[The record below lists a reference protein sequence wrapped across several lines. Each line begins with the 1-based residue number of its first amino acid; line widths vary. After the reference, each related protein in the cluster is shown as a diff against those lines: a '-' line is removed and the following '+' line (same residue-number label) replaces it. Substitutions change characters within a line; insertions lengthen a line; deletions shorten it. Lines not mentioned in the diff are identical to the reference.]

1 MGIMIQP
8 TKNRF
13 GVYFVRKAVPKHLQ
27 GILNK
32 REIKLTLDT
41 KDVKEARERAP
52 AKIIQ
57 IDMMLKIA
65 EKQLSAEQSLTD
77 ADIELIVNVWASK
90 TMQNDELIR
99 ERYIVEEQFN
109 DQTGLVHSLE
119 NGIIHDWL
127 EDRERQPRYK
137 LQTWQEERDVS
148 ICKLMAVEL
157 NEALEY
163 TPIVLTSAWRKRLAW
178 RVAERRNDLTNAY
191 LLCLRPKLYVK
202 SKGLDVLPIDKP
214 NKLRFADLFERYKEH
229 VKHHE
234 PLRAESRIIAYTT
247 SANRF
252 VEFIGK
258 KAVEDITVA
267 GLADFRNL
275 LEKLPSRPS
284 KLVRQLPLHKQVEA
298 EG

>member
-1 MGIMIQP
+1 
-8 TKNRF
+8 
-13 GVYFVRKAVPKHLQ
+13 
-27 GILNK
+27 
-32 REIKLTLDT
+32 
-41 KDVKEARERAP
+41 
-52 AKIIQ
+52 
-57 IDMMLKIA
+57 MLKIA

-77 ADIELIVNVWASK
+77 ADIELIVSVWASK

-137 LQTWQEERDVS
+137 LQTWQEEHDVS

-191 LLCLRPKLYVK
+191 LLWKTKVAMTSGGSCKWTLSAVNLGIEYIDATHLGKDLVPGTAVGATLAFDNDASRNGQFYVETGNNLKLTPDYYPLIHTNKRIQKNDALEIFGKEDFIQRRITYNV
-202 SKGLDVLPIDKP
+202 SDDVVV
-214 NKLRFADLFERYKEH
+214 FF
-229 VKHHE
+229 
-234 PLRAESRIIAYTT
+234 TT
-247 SANRF
+247 F
-252 VEFIGK
+252 
-258 KAVEDITVA
+258 
-267 GLADFRNL
+267 
-275 LEKLPSRPS
+275 
-284 KLVRQLPLHKQVEA
+284 
-298 EG
+298 